1 MAAQPQSIPTY
12 WEEMCFRLNNRK
24 YRKNGFLFRD
34 TLTKLMLSTN
44 FECKRL
50 TAKVQDGA

>member
-34 TLTKLMLSTN
+34 TLTKLMLSPN
-44 FECKRL
+44 FVCKRL